1 MHSPTLTPANFPFA
15 FSELIA
21 TAAMGLPPLTRPQD
35 SEFLR
40 KMTEVAMDAFWQ
52 NYVADLPME
61 AKTEFDRAADSDDGD
76 VLYEWFK
83 KHADFEEDPLAE
95 AKGRAVL
102 LELQEKLPA
111 ILMKEYDLFTEDDAE
126 AS

>member
-1 MHSPTLTPANFPFA
+1 MHSQTLTPANFPFA

-21 TAAMGLPPLTRPQD
+21 TAAMALPPLTRPQD

-52 NYVADLPME
+52 NYVADLPAD
-61 AKTEFDRAADSDDGD
+61 AKAEFDRAADAENGIP
-76 VLYEWFK
+76 LYEWFK
-83 KHADFEEDPLAE
+83 KYADFEEDPLAE
-95 AKGRAVL
+95 AKGRSVL

-111 ILMKEYDLFTEDDAE
+111 VLIKEYDLFTEDDAE
-126 AS
+126 AP